1 MKMKTF
7 QLTPKLNQTR
17 GTKVRINFSIW
28 SPSVEQVYLGY
39 NHNKSQQSWCMTCL
53 YSKEGGRKEI
63 FCLNVSPVSVRNFL
77 EKCIV
82 AVVFLKQ
89 TKRFPR
95 IPGSKRTFKINKKNL
110 FQRQSETKTR
120 SVMQVAQLRKSFIK
134 KKMLRLI
141 FHSTLVCSNNAVEC
155 TGIGRK
161 NETDYNICSTFTSY
175 FGHAV
180 YASCLQ

>member
-1 MKMKTF
+1 
-7 QLTPKLNQTR
+7 
-17 GTKVRINFSIW
+17 
-28 SPSVEQVYLGY
+28 
-39 NHNKSQQSWCMTCL
+39 MTCL

-89 TKRFPR
+89 TKRFHR
-95 IPGSKRTFKINKKNL
+95 IPGSKRTFKINKKKL
-110 FQRQSETKTR
+110 ISAPIRDQDEIRDAGSSTQKKFY
-120 SVMQVAQLRKSFIK
+120 L

-175 FGHAV
+175 LGHAV
-180 YASCLQ
+180 CASCLQ